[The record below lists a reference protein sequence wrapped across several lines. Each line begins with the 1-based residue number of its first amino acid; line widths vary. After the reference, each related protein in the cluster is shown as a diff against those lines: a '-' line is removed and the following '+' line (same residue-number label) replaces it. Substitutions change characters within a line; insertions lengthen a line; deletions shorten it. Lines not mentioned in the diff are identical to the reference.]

1 MFLLF
6 TRLLPMLS
14 MFELRK
20 LLASR
25 RGEEAQR

>member
-20 LLASR
+20 LAASQR
-25 RGEEAQR
+25 RVEARP

>member
-20 LLASR
+20 LLAAR
-25 RGEEAQR
+25 RRAETQR